1 MSSADVTLEF
11 RGEYQDGLDPQ
22 TVLKRLGNVFGLGQP
37 GLSEALNRPVTVLR
51 EQLSV
56 EEAERYRAALQA
68 LGITLHVVPAAA
80 GVTAPP
86 AAPAVVSQGPD
97 DTATRTR
104 VWNQMART
112 LPFQFSGQGA
122 EFFRIWIVNILLTI
136 LTLGIYSA
144 WAKVRTHRY
153 FYGNTEVDGTRFE
166 YLASP
171 ISILKGRLIAMAALL
186 LWVFSDIISP
196 WLSIA
201 LVLIFIPLLP
211 WVIMQSMAFRNHN
224 SAYRNLR
231 FTFRGGY
238 GGALKAFILWP
249 LLGVLTL
256 GIMMPYAI
264 YRQQRYLIEHSGFGT
279 ATFRFSAGAGDYFWV
294 AFLAVALL
302 MGGVTVASILG
313 VVFAPLMVLGM
324 IVVYLLVFAFW
335 QVRTVNLR
343 FNHSSLPGVHFE
355 SRYETRS
362 YAWLVFTNLLGM
374 ALTLG
379 LFYPWARVR
388 TARYAAE
395 HIVVVSDTDMQAFIA
410 AEQGKVASTGQE
422 MGDFFNVDFVS

>member
-1 MSSADVTLEF
+1 M
-11 RGEYQDGLDPQ
+11 
-22 TVLKRLGNVFGLGQP
+22 
-37 GLSEALNRPVTVLR
+37 
-51 EQLSV
+51 
-56 EEAERYRAALQA
+56 AA
-68 LGITLHVVPAAA
+68 PAAA
-80 GVTAPP
+80 P
-86 AAPAVVSQGPD
+86 VVATQGPD
-97 DTATRTR
+97 DTATRART
-104 VWNQMART
+104 WNQMART

-153 FYGNTEVDGTRFE
+153 FYGNTELDGGRFE

-186 LWVFSDIISP
+186 LRVFSDVISP
-196 WLSIA
+196 WLSVA
-201 LVLIFIPLLP
+201 LVFIFIPLLP

-256 GIMMPYAI
+256 GIMLPYAN

-279 ATFRFSAGAGDYFWV
+279 ATLRFCAGACDYFWV

-302 MGGVTVASILG
+302 MGGVTAASILG
-313 VVFAPLMVLGM
+313 MVFAPLMVIGM
-324 IVVYLLVFAFW
+324 IAVYLLVFAFW
-335 QVRTVNLR
+335 QLRTVNLR
-343 FNHSSLPGVHFE
+343 FNHSSLPGVRFE

-374 ALTLG
+374 VLTLG

-395 HIVVVSDTDMQAFIA
+395 HIVVVSEADMDAFIA
-410 AEQGKVASTGQE
+410 TEQGKVASAGQE
-422 MGDFFNVDFVS
+422 VGDFFNVDLGI